1 MMEKQN
7 DAEVV
12 KTAAGD
18 ADVIDDII
26 DSANGITR
34 MPYRPG
40 SRVSGVAAIASASSA
55 KAQKKD
61 DGTKA

>member
-12 KTAAGD
+12 RTAAGD

-40 SRVSGVAAIASASSA
+40 SRVSGVASVASAKPQEKGDEA
-55 KAQKKD
+55 EA
-61 DGTKA
+61 